1 MYIYIYVCIVY
12 IYINI
17 YIYIYE
23 ESSYMNLIPTLLPN
37 SSFDSS
43 VKLVQISISSSEIEI
58 ESFKIIKP

>member
-1 MYIYIYVCIVY
+1 MYIYIYKY
-12 IYINI
+12 L

-43 VKLVQISISSSEIEI
+43 AKLVQISIRSSEIEI